1 MEDVNDNAIYK
12 IMNQKYIDTPLV
24 KINLEDINLKNKKI
38 LILCGSGLTKD
49 FNIDTFEE
57 MKKNNY
63 YDIFSLSN
71 YENDTLN
78 FYEYINLFKKK
89 CSLLNKININNINNI
104 FVVTTNIDGMFI
116 GNNIFEIHG
125 NIFEYKCLH
134 CNDIK
139 ELKMINILPLCTNCN
154 NIVRPNVQ
162 LYSDSD
168 FKLNDKQLNQYKE
181 FKKNLSIDNTIIF
194 EIGCGLS
201 VPILRH
207 ETEILK
213 EKGFDIYRINVK
225 DFDNN
230 TKSIQLSGKLFIEF
244 LQNNI
249 IHP

>member
-12 IMNQKYIDTPLV
+12 IMNQKYIDTPIV
-24 KINLEDINLKNKKI
+24 KINLEDIDLKNKKI

-181 FKKNLSIDNTIIF
+181 FKKNLFIDNTIIF

-230 TKSIQLSGKLFIEF
+230 TKSIKLSGKLFIEF

-249 IHP
+249 INI